1 MQEQPES
8 STIERAMAI
17 APRSRVRQPRVV
29 AAATSRPER
38 VQSQPLDRDYW
49 LAHCEGYRV
58 DAGRRRIGFVQKTL
72 DAETEPG
79 RPLLVVRGGRLG
91 RRLFTARPEDV
102 VAVVPREL
110 RLWLRSDA
118 PLTQTASR

>member
-1 MQEQPES
+1 MG
-8 STIERAMAI
+8 I
-17 APRSRVRQPRVV
+17 ATRSRVRQPRVV
-29 AAATSRPER
+29 VAATSTPER
-38 VQSQPLDRDYW
+38 VQSRPLDRDYW

-58 DAGRRRIGFVQKTL
+58 DAGRRRIGFVQETL
-72 DAETEPG
+72 DAGTEPG